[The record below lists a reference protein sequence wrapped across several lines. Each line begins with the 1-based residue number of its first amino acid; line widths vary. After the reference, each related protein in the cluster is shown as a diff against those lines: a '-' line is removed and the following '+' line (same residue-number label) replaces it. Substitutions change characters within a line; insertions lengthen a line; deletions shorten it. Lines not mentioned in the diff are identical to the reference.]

1 MTLCFPAAPPAWLNH
16 HSWWKGLT
24 ACMVVVLSHVGLL
37 CSVEVVTS
45 ARTRDCNNTQ
55 PKAYSVEWSSTNMSG
70 KNRAYGKC
78 DRAHEMFSRWRSSC
92 LPDRLCSFHQG
103 ASPAALFL
111 AVIFLLAVWTILL
124 LVCLNYHST
133 AGNRH
138 MLSIPN
144 NVTADEK
151 YSSW

>member
-1 MTLCFPAAPPAWLNH
+1 MTLCVPAAPPARLNH
-16 HSWWKGLT
+16 HNWWKGLS
-24 ACMVVVLSHVGLL
+24 ACMLVVLSHVGLL

-45 ARTRDCNNTQ
+45 ARTRACNNTQ
-55 PKAYSVEWSSTNMSG
+55 LKAYSVEWSSTNMSG

-78 DRAHEMFSRWRSSC
+78 DRAHEMFCRWRSSC
-92 LPDRLCSFHQG
+92 LPDRLRSFLQG
-103 ASPAALFL
+103 ASPAALSL
-111 AVIFLLAVWTILL
+111 AVIFLLVVWAILL
-124 LVCLNYHST
+124 LVCLIYHST
-133 AGNRH
+133 AGIRH